1 MACARRAGRRARRA
15 RFQLTLGVLEY
26 PWPEVVNWDR
36 GLRRRMERVDD
47 RERNGDSEFQ
57 DGSRV
62 PHRSPYYE
70 ADDFRPVAVISSARR
85 DRDKG
90 I

>member
-1 MACARRAGRRARRA
+1 
-15 RFQLTLGVLEY
+15 
-26 PWPEVVNWDR
+26 
-36 GLRRRMERVDD
+36 MERVDD

-85 DRDKG
+85 AGFSVVGTSSVTKSG
-90 I
+90 HFG

>member
-1 MACARRAGRRARRA
+1 
-15 RFQLTLGVLEY
+15 
-26 PWPEVVNWDR
+26 
-36 GLRRRMERVDD
+36 MERVDD